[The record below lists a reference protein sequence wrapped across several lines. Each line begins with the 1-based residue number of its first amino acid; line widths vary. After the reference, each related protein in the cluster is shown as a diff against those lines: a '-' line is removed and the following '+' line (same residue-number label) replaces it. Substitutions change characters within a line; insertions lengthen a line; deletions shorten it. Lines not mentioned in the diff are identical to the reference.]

1 MHRLTVVSLGI
12 ALGVVAEGN
21 GARYLRWPEAQRVLA
36 LFASTGDPAGDPT
49 GDKVPAIAN
58 GTEWDAWIRQR
69 DGEVRGRIERGVED
83 SISNL
88 VMFGTSFTTL
98 PRIGG
103 PSEAVTAGGELTP
116 AAQKRVEAFAQ
127 AFPTLGT
134 ERFRFGRQFLKGRVA
149 NDQVQAVV
157 SANLRRFANEQNN
170 YQRELATANASGDKG
185 RAVFVQ
191 STLFEH
197 RGLSSD
203 TSLLPNLAL
212 EDTLRVMK
220 KKGVLPAQVRRIAII
235 GPGLD
240 FTDKRDG
247 YDFYPLQTIQPFAV
261 MEAVLRL
268 GLADPGDV
276 RVVAFELNPAVL
288 AHVNRLSER
297 ARAGQRYV
305 LQLPRDPA
313 SDWNDASMGY
323 WRQFGDVIGTP
334 VAPLPVPSGLRG
346 VELRA
351 VAVKPQL
358 AARVS
363 AADLNIVAQT
373 MDPAAGEG
381 FDLVVA
387 TNILY
392 YYGRF
397 EQVLAMANV
406 AQMMNPGGIFLSNTV
421 LPAQRPDALAFL
433 GRRSVTYSSS
443 GAYGDDVVVYRRR

>member
-1 MHRLTVVSLGI
+1 
-12 ALGVVAEGN
+12 
-21 GARYLRWPEAQRVLA
+21 
-36 LFASTGDPAGDPT
+36 
-49 GDKVPAIAN
+49 
-58 GTEWDAWIRQR
+58 
-69 DGEVRGRIERGVED
+69 
-83 SISNL
+83 
-88 VMFGTSFTTL
+88 
-98 PRIGG
+98 
-103 PSEAVTAGGELTP
+103 
-116 AAQKRVEAFAQ
+116 
-127 AFPTLGT
+127 
-134 ERFRFGRQFLKGRVA
+134 
-149 NDQVQAVV
+149 
-157 SANLRRFANEQNN
+157 
-170 YQRELATANASGDKG
+170 
-185 RAVFVQ
+185 
-191 STLFEH
+191 
-197 RGLSSD
+197 
-203 TSLLPNLAL
+203 
-212 EDTLRVMK
+212 MK

-276 RVVAFELNPAVL
+276 RVVAFDLNPAVL

-363 AADLNIVAQT
+363 A
-373 MDPAAGEG
+373 
-381 FDLVVA
+381 